1 MSEITKYD
9 AYKKK
14 LQGVCDENNL
24 VFNFKKNA
32 YPITL
37 TIRPV
42 DGIAEQMVIPGLEE
56 ARETSPDASITF
68 QYIDGAIKYR
78 MSKEFAISD
87 TLFTKIK
94 NLYKNMH
101 DCWVQHFFRNVI
113 ERELLAPEIM
123 PQIDED
129 DADDIDALPDGAEP
143 LEEFEDEIGID
154 VDDEIKEAISI
165 VRMENKA
172 STSLLQRRMDVSED
186 RAIEI
191 MAVMQ
196 EMGVVGP
203 HNEDGSRDVLP
214 YDEPD
219 DSELDDGADEAEEG
233 ADNE

>member
-24 VFNFKKNA
+24 VFRFEKNK

-56 ARETSPDASITF
+56 TREISPDASITF
-68 QYIDGAIKYR
+68 QMVDGAIKYR

-87 TLFTKIK
+87 TLFSKIK

-113 ERELLAPEIM
+113 ERKLISPEIM

-129 DADDIDALPDGAEP
+129 DADDTDALPDGAEP
-143 LEEFEDEIGID
+143 LEEFADELGEFGID
-154 VDDEIKEAISI
+154 ISEDVKEAISI

-172 STSLLQRRMDVSED
+172 STSLLQRRMDISES

-191 MAVMQ
+191 IEML
-196 EMGVVGP
+196 ETMGVVGP
-203 HNEDGSRDVLP
+203 HNEDGAREVLP
-214 YDEPD
+214 YDEPTD
-219 DSELDDGADEAEEG
+219 EEDGV
-233 ADNE
+233 DNE

>member
-1 MSEITKYD
+1 MSEITKYE

-24 VFNFKKNA
+24 VFRFEKNK

-37 TIRPV
+37 TIRPI
-42 DGIAEQMVIPGLEE
+42 DGIGGQMSIPGLEE
-56 ARETSPDASITF
+56 IREISPDASITF
-68 QYIDGAIKYR
+68 QMADGAIKYK
-78 MSKEFAISD
+78 MSKEFAIGD
-87 TLFTKIK
+87 ALFSKIK

-113 ERELLAPEIM
+113 ERELISPEIM

-129 DADDIDALPDGAEP
+129 DADDTDALPDGAEP
-143 LEEFEDEIGID
+143 LEEFEDELGID
-154 VDDEIKEAISI
+154 VDEEIKEARSI

-172 STSLLQRRMDVSED
+172 STALLQRRMNVSEE

-191 MAVMQ
+191 MEML
-196 EMGVVGP
+196 EMMGVVGP
-203 HNEDGSRDVLP
+203 HNEDGTREVLP
-214 YDEPD
+214 YDEPED
-219 DSELDDGADEAEEG
+219 DNSDEDG